1 MGIFEGCLLA
11 CDVDG
16 TLLSEGVIPERN
28 IEKIKYFLSE
38 GGAFSLATGRTPSA
52 VNPILRVLGEV
63 SPSVMANG
71 GVIYDFKNKKSLFS
85 LKIPKADR
93 FVLKDILDKFEGVAA
108 EVHIGELVYGFNDN
122 NESRDHEEFEE
133 FGLERCSFDEMCNMD
148 FEKIIFFAPDE
159 DSFKRVLEYS
169 ETLNISSR
177 FIKTSAFIGG
187 RKRNYIELVP
197 KGVSKALTVKKLCEM
212 LSVKEGCIFAMG
224 DYYNDVEMLRAADV
238 SAVPMETPEDIKE
251 IATKT
256 VGSVKN
262 GAVADFID
270 YLSQLRAVTLKGSI

>member
-1 MGIFEGCLLA
+1 MRLFEGCLLA

-16 TLLSEGVIPERN
+16 TLISDGVIPKRN

-52 VNPILRVLGEV
+52 VNPILRALGEV

-71 GVIYDFKNKKSLFS
+71 GVIYDFKNKEALFS
-85 LKIPKADR
+85 IKIPKEDR
-93 FVLKDILDKFEGVAA
+93 FVLKDILGKFKDVAA

-133 FGLERCSFDEMCNMD
+133 FGLERCSFDEMCEMD
-148 FEKIIFFAPDE
+148 FEKIIFFAPD
-159 DSFKRVLEYS
+159 DKSFDIVWEYAVS
-169 ETLNISSR
+169 LNISSR
-177 FIKTSAFIGG
+177 FIKTSAFIKG

-197 KGVSKALTVKKLCEM
+197 KGVSKALTVEKLREI
-212 LSVKEGCIFAMG
+212 LSIREGCCFAMG
-224 DYYNDVEMLRAADV
+224 DYYNDVEMLKAADI
-238 SAVPMETPEDIKE
+238 SAVPKETPEDIKE
-251 IATKT
+251 IATVV
-256 VGSVKN
+256 VGEVKN

-270 YLSQLRAVTLKGSI
+270 YLSQVRTAALKGSI